1 MLHTGASFVLKL
13 LPNAGRWKAGGPS
26 PALGGG
32 LPQVALCPP
41 FVGDSKFCHSVCM
54 AFQAT
59 KLLVEA
65 ESGELPDVPHGSPVK
80 PPWHATQGALI
91 QSCWAWVT
99 FTWGQWLAQV
109 YAEEITTLQSGWWHS
124 SFYVLSKQSKGW
136 FLMVLVFLTK
146 TKRLKK
152 NLFAES
158 CEKKNWIGE
167 QGWHFLG
174 GESEPEW
181 NPEQA
186 TNNRKHQL

>member
-1 MLHTGASFVLKL
+1 MSSLLLEKALINASHRGKFCS
-13 LPNAGRWKAGGPS
+13 KATTQCRALEGWGPS

-65 ESGELPDVPHGSPVK
+65 ESGELPGVPHGSPVK

-99 FTWGQWLAQV
+99 FT
-109 YAEEITTLQSGWWHS
+109 
-124 SFYVLSKQSKGW
+124 
-136 FLMVLVFLTK
+136 
-146 TKRLKK
+146 
-152 NLFAES
+152 
-158 CEKKNWIGE
+158 
-167 QGWHFLG
+167 
-174 GESEPEW
+174 
-181 NPEQA
+181 
-186 TNNRKHQL
+186 